1 MIKTVDLEGVV
12 SGMNCVL
19 RLLYLG
25 GRGGCFE
32 EAIFILKFEE
42 GERICY

>member
-1 MIKTVDLEGVV
+1 MNKMVDLEGAV

-25 GRGGCFE
+25 GWGGCSE
-32 EAIFILKFEE
+32 EAILTPKPEE
-42 GERICY
+42 GERTCH